1 MPKQSASKGAD
12 AGRPRSLGQQRSD
25 APAEDVRARGSRRD
39 EEGADSLFDVPAAV
53 LCAFCGAA
61 DCAGCSA
68 EDSIASG
75 VVAIVPWERPDGTS
89 WSRLWAT
96 ANATTRGADAF
107 FAALPD
113 GHVGPAMRFAITAE
127 ALAVGGF
134 AATFVPLAVALL
146 ALANPDWAA
155 MVVADPTLRTTVLR
169 WVAVLVPAVSACVV
183 IAHATHG
190 VALDV
195 GATRQG
201 SRSQRRRALRAGL
214 YACGWDLMAS
224 PLGAAHTLVTRGLRA
239 ALSGFGDGIG
249 MSVPSRSTT
258 ALLQGVYG
266 LRGEAVQRA
275 RRVGSLAAMVLVIT
289 SAVLV
294 LALITVL
301 RIFA

>member
-1 MPKQSASKGAD
+1 MPKQSASRGAD
-12 AGRPRSLGQQRSD
+12 AGRPQSLDD
-25 APAEDVRARGSRRD
+25 ARLRHGRRD
-39 EEGADSLFDVPAAV
+39 EDGADSLFDVPAAV

-134 AATFVPLAVALL
+134 AAAFVPLAVALL

-155 MVVADPTLRTTVLR
+155 VVVADPAMRTTVLR
-169 WVAVLVPAVSACVV
+169 WLSVLVPAVSACVV
-183 IAHATHG
+183 VAHATHG
-190 VALDV
+190 LALDV
-195 GATRQG
+195 GAGRQG
-201 SRSQRRRALRAGL
+201 ARPQRRRALRAGL

-224 PLGAAHTLVTRGLRA
+224 PLGALHTLVSRGVRA
-239 ALSGFGDGIG
+239 ALGSFGDGIG
-249 MSVPSRSTT
+249 MSVPRRAAT

-266 LRGEAVQRA
+266 LRGDAVQRA
-275 RRVGSLAAMVLVIT
+275 RRVGSMAALLLVIG

-294 LALITVL
+294 LALIAAL
-301 RIFA
+301 RILS